1 MTTSEAANIVE
12 HVAKRGDNADIT
24 TDVSNYAKGDA
35 GEETNTRIK
44 ATVWKGKKSVELG
57 VLTSLRGSFPWA

>member
-35 GEETNTRIK
+35 GAETNTRIK

>member
-57 VLTSLRGSFPWA
+57 VLTSLRGSFRWA